1 MSDRVEGAEGTE
13 GAEAARA
20 LDLAV
25 LAKLRQLNQ
34 PGEPDLVQE
43 VLGLFVADAQERL
56 VALAAA
62 EATHDPEALQRA
74 AHALKGG
81 AANIGAHQL
90 ESHCRDLEEM
100 GRAGETAGATAR
112 IAAIRE
118 EFARIKTEIAQL
130 L

>member
-1 MSDRVEGAEGTE
+1 VIESKAPEVDEGT
-13 GAEAARA
+13 RA
-20 LDLAV
+20 LDPVV
-25 LAKLRQLNQ
+25 LGKLRQLNQ

-43 VLGLFVADAQERL
+43 VLALFVADAQDRL
-56 VALAAA
+56 GVLEAAA
-62 EATHDPEALQRA
+62 AAHDPERLQRA

-112 IAAIRE
+112 IAAIRG
-118 EFARIKTEIAQL
+118 EFARIKAEIAQL

>member
-13 GAEAARA
+13 GAPA
-20 LDLAV
+20 LDPAV
-25 LAKLRQLNQ
+25 LARLRQLNQ

-43 VLGLFVADAQERL
+43 VLALFVADAQDRI

-62 EATHDPEALQRA
+62 AAAQNPDGLQRA

-90 ESHCRDLEEM
+90 QSLCRELEEM
-100 GRAGETAGATAR
+100 AQAGETAGAVAR
-112 IAAIRE
+112 IGAIGE
-118 EFARIKTEIAQL
+118 EFARIKAEIAQL